1 MEYLSYSQIS
11 KFKKCPFAYATGR
24 IKKAL
29 PSVATDQGQN
39 KHAIIEEYLRNGRQ
53 GELPKGFGPRLGAFL
68 KYTLPEV
75 SGLETKFDIDIFGYK
90 FKGVIDAHMID
101 DDRAVVTDWKNHKS
115 NYVEPDQLKLYALAV
130 ANANP
135 DINYFD
141 CYFYY
146 LIPDFKEAFEFTRAE
161 IDNYSGE
168 LLDIAGAM
176 EQAEQRLEEY
186 KNTFTADQSK
196 TMSEVDIL
204 IASGAYKC
212 KPGPNCKSCDH
223 VEQCPENKKF
233 EIPVITSAEQAK
245 ELSQKLYAFEA
256 FADTV
261 KDRIKT
267 YMLEN
272 SIDEL
277 PIDDENRYYIMYS
290 APQLK
295 TGKIKT
301 DKPKTEKP
309 AKKKKEEKPVDI
321 TGEAVTDSQ
330 VINVVTE
337 ALKND
342 NTMAKAVN
350 ELNAAFQKA
359 EPAAEAKL
367 SVSEIEIKSAKL
379 VQDMAREAL
388 NAETEIKRVFS
399 GGVDITVDDNGQITN
414 STEPELIGIDLGKEA
429 VANIPDG
436 AIIPSETDVL
446 NKAITDINAA
456 FEEAKENPDPANAT
470 SQLFETEIIIT
481 PPVTIEMPEKP
492 KRKRES
498 TAERIA
504 RLAAA
509 EAQKQQK

>member
-186 KNTFTADQSK
+186 KNTLTAEQLK
-196 TMSEVDIL
+196 TMTDIDIL

-212 KPGPNCKSCDH
+212 KPGPNCKSCNH

-277 PIDDENRYYIMYS
+277 PIDEENRYYIMYS

-309 AKKKKEEKPVDI
+309 AKKKKEEKPIDI
-321 TGEAVTDSQ
+321 TGEAIAEKSSVVENDVT
-330 VINVVTE
+330 
-337 ALKND
+337 
-342 NTMAKAVN
+342 AKAMT
-350 ELNAAFQKA
+350 ELNAAFQSAYPNTAETAAGLDMLSNAITGNNEPPQENPDSLDATAQLFQEAKPA
-359 EPAAEAKL
+359 EPAAVIVLSDKIVSVAQNGEVLQVEPKTHTTPYLPEA
-367 SVSEIEIKSAKL
+367 A
-379 VQDMAREAL
+379 
-388 NAETEIKRVFS
+388 
-399 GGVDITVDDNGQITN
+399 
-414 STEPELIGIDLGKEA
+414 
-429 VANIPDG
+429 
-436 AIIPSETDVL
+436 
-446 NKAITDINAA
+446 
-456 FEEAKENPDPANAT
+456 
-470 SQLFETEIIIT
+470 
-481 PPVTIEMPEKP
+481 EKP

-504 RLAAA
+504 RLAATA
-509 EAQKQQK
+509 KHEEKK

>member
-1 MEYLSYSQIS
+1 MEYLSYSQTS
-11 KFKKCPFAYATGR
+11 KFKKCPFAYAAGR

-29 PSVATDQGQN
+29 PSVATDQGQS
-39 KHAIIEEYLRNGRQ
+39 KHAVIEEYLRNGRQ
-53 GELPKGFGPRLGAFL
+53 GELPQGFGPRLAAFL

-75 SGLETKFDIDIFGYK
+75 NGLETKFDVDIFGYK
-90 FKGVIDAHMID
+90 FKGVIDAYMLD

-115 NYVEPDQLKLYALAV
+115 NYVEPDQLKLYALAL

-146 LIPDFKEAFEFTRAE
+146 LIPDFKEGFEFTRAE
-161 IDNYSGE
+161 IENFSGE
-168 LLDIAGAM
+168 LLDIAGVM
-176 EQAEQRLEEY
+176 EAAEEVIEAY
-186 KNTFTADQSK
+186 KKTLTTEQLK
-196 TMSEVDIL
+196 TMTDIDIL

-233 EIPVITSAEQAK
+233 DIPVISSVEQAK
-245 ELSQKLYAFEA
+245 ELSQKLYVFEA

-261 KDRIKT
+261 KDRIKA

-277 PIDDENRYYIMYS
+277 PIDEENRYYIMYS

-309 AKKKKEEKPVDI
+309 AKKKKAEEKPIDI
-321 TGEAVTDSQ
+321 TGEAVTEGVAFGGLQDYIIKDSAGNLTTAAGTP
-330 VINVVTE
+330 IIEPDENDE
-337 ALKND
+337 AD
-342 NTMAKAVN
+342 NPDPVN
-350 ELNAAFQKA
+350 ATGQLFQENSIDIELSDGSKMKLQSKTQ
-359 EPAAEAKL
+359 EPAAPEA
-367 SVSEIEIKSAKL
+367 A
-379 VQDMAREAL
+379 
-388 NAETEIKRVFS
+388 
-399 GGVDITVDDNGQITN
+399 
-414 STEPELIGIDLGKEA
+414 
-429 VANIPDG
+429 
-436 AIIPSETDVL
+436 
-446 NKAITDINAA
+446 
-456 FEEAKENPDPANAT
+456 
-470 SQLFETEIIIT
+470 
-481 PPVTIEMPEKP
+481 EKP